1 MEIIMAKIKV
11 GIIGVGNISESHLQG
26 YFQNENVEVYAFCD
40 IDAEKLAR
48 KAKLHGIERTYTDVH
63 EMLAL
68 DEIDAVSV
76 CVWNVSH
83 YECTMAALKAGK
95 HVLCEKPLAMN
106 AKQAEEMRAE
116 AEKQGK
122 LLMVGFVMRFADES
136 RIALDL
142 INDGALGDIYYSKAT
157 YLRRHGCPG
166 GWFSDSNRSGGG
178 PVIDLGV
185 HVIDHTR
192 YLMGKPKPVS
202 VYAATFDMLKNRPW
216 LKTNVGWKPEDA
228 SDADKC
234 DVEDLAI
241 ALIRYDNGA
250 VTLLETS
257 YSLNGNGVTAK
268 DLYGTKGGLALAGQ
282 PKLYTTV
289 SGYLADVDL
298 TTRNLKAGGKD
309 MFVQEVDHFVD
320 CIVNGTKCIAPAED
334 GVVVMKI
341 LDAIYES
348 AKTGHEVI
356 L

>member
-1 MEIIMAKIKV
+1 MGKIKV
-11 GIIGVGNISESHLQG
+11 GIIGVGNISEDHLRG

-40 IDAEKLAR
+40 IDKEKLER
-48 KAKLHGIERTYTDVH
+48 KAKLHGVERTYTDMH

-68 DEIDAVSV
+68 KELDAVSV
-76 CVWNVSH
+76 CVWNVNH
-83 YECTMAALKAGK
+83 HACVMAALKAGK

-116 AEKQGK
+116 AEKQGV

-136 RIALDL
+136 KIALDL

-166 GWFSDSNRSGGG
+166 GWFADSDRSGGG

-192 YLMGKPKPVS
+192 YLMGRPKPVS
-202 VYAATFDMLKNRPW
+202 VYAATFDKLKNRPW
-216 LKTNVGWKPEDA
+216 LKTNVGWRPEGA

-234 DVEDLAI
+234 DVEDLAV

-257 YSLNGNGVTAK
+257 YSLNGSGLTAK

-289 SGYLADVDL
+289 NGYLADIEL
-298 TTRNLKAGGKD
+298 QTARLKAGGKG
-309 MFVQEVDHFVD
+309 MFIEEIDHFVD
-320 CIVNGTKCIAPAED
+320 CIVNGTPCIAPAED
-334 GVVVMKI
+334 GVIVMKI